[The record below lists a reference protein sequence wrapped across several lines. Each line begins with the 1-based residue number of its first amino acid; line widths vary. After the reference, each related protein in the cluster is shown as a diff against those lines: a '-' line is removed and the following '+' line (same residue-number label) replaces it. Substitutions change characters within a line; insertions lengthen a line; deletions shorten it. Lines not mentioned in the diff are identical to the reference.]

1 VSIVPRR
8 VAHNND
14 VVDRLEKNRIDTR
27 RIKEKDSN
35 DLKVVESVFD
45 KATVLTIDKLIRKG
59 VIKKL
64 VGIVSTGKE
73 ANVYYAKDS
82 EDTDLAVKIFRTHS
96 EFRKYALPYIEGDH
110 RFKLKRKDSRS
121 ITYIWTLKEFKNLKL
136 AEACGVRV
144 PSPVAVRN
152 NVLVMEFIGID
163 GIPAPRMKD
172 IPPENPEKIFHL
184 IIEYISRLYHQAKL
198 VHADLSEY
206 NVLIHNDVPVLIDI
220 SQGVLLQHPLSK
232 KFLLRDINTI
242 ITFFNKLGVI
252 TPLTK
257 EIFDDMIKKA

>member
-1 VSIVPRR
+1 VSPVPKRI
-8 VAHNND
+8 AHD
-14 VVDRLEKNRIDTR
+14 EAAVDRLEKNRIDTR

-73 ANVYYAKDS
+73 ANVYYAKDP
-82 EDTDLAVKIFRTHS
+82 EDMGLAVKIFRTHS
-96 EFRKYALPYIEGDH
+96 AFRKYALPYIEGDY
-110 RFKLKRKDSRS
+110 RFKVKRKDARS

-136 AEACGVRV
+136 AEACDVRV
-144 PSPVAVRN
+144 PAPIAVRN

-172 IPPENPEKIFHL
+172 IPPENPEKIFRQ
-184 IIEYISRLYHQAKL
+184 IIEYISQLYHQAKL

-206 NVLIHNDVPVLIDI
+206 NVLIHNDAPVLIDI

-242 ITFFNKLGVI
+242 RTFFNKLGVI
-252 TPLTK
+252 TPSTK
-257 EIFDDMIKKA
+257 ELFDDIIKKA

>member
-1 VSIVPRR
+1 MPKRF
-8 VAHNND
+8 AHD
-14 VVDRLEKNRIDTR
+14 DDVDRLEKNRIDTR

-59 VIKKL
+59 ILKKL

-73 ANVYYAKDS
+73 ANVYLAKNP
-82 EDTDLAVKIFRTHS
+82 EDVDLAVKIFRTHS
-96 EFRKYALPYIEGDH
+96 EFRKYALPYIEGDY

-121 ITYIWTLKEFKNLKL
+121 VTYVWTLKEFKNLKL

-144 PSPVAVRN
+144 PSPIAVRN
-152 NVLVMEFIGID
+152 NVLVMEFIGTD

-172 IPPENPEKIFHL
+172 IPPENPEKIFPL
-184 IIEYISRLYHQAKL
+184 IIECISRLYHQAKL

-206 NVLIHNDVPVLIDI
+206 NVLIHNDAPVLIDI
-220 SQGVLLQHPLSK
+220 SQGVLLHHPHSK
-232 KFLLRDINTI
+232 KFLLRDVNTI
-242 ITFFNKLGVI
+242 VTFFNKLGVI
-252 TPLTK
+252 TPHSK
-257 EIFDDMIKKA
+257 EIFNKIIKET

>member
-1 VSIVPRR
+1 VSIVPKRI
-8 VAHNND
+8 AHD
-14 VVDRLEKNRIDTR
+14 DGVVDRLEKNRIDTR

-59 VIKKL
+59 VIKTF

-73 ANVYYAKDS
+73 ANVYYAKGP
-82 EDTDLAVKIFRTHS
+82 EDVDLAVKIFRTHS

-110 RFKLKRKDSRS
+110 RFKLKRKDSRY

-144 PSPVAVRN
+144 PTPIEVRN
-152 NVLVMEFIGID
+152 NVLVMNFIGVD
-163 GIPAPRMKD
+163 GLPAPRMKD
-172 IPPENPEKIFHL
+172 IPPDNPEKIFNT
-184 IIEYISRLYHQAKL
+184 IIDYISRLYHQAKL

-206 NVLIHNDVPVLIDI
+206 NVLMHNDEPVLIDI
-220 SQGVLLQHPLSK
+220 SQGVLLHHPHSK
-232 KFLLRDINTI
+232 KYLLRDIRTI
-242 ITFFNKLGVI
+242 VSFFNKLGV
-252 TPLTK
+252 LTSPPK
-257 EIFDDMIKKA
+257 EIFDEITKGV